1 MLNNQ
6 KQFSN
11 LVQQTK
17 RKSTLLQLNITFYIN
32 RIKDKKN
39 RFLDI
44 YKINAKL
51 NTDYLIFCL
60 SFKP

>member
-32 RIKDKKN
+32 RIKDKKID
-39 RFLDI
+39 F
-44 YKINAKL
+44 
-51 NTDYLIFCL
+51 
-60 SFKP
+60 

>member
-17 RKSTLLQLNITFYIN
+17 RKSTLLQLTITLYIN
-32 RIKDKKN
+32 RIKDKKID
-39 RFLDI
+39 F
-44 YKINAKL
+44 
-51 NTDYLIFCL
+51 
-60 SFKP
+60 

>member
-44 YKINAKL
+44 YKINEKL